1 MLRGA
6 AVLGHLGGGRA
17 VREALAKRP
26 VGGPVAVARLHGG
39 MGSTSPVSLAEE
51 SLA

>member
-6 AVLGHLGGGRA
+6 AVLGHLGGRA
-17 VREALAKRP
+17 VRKALAKRP

>member
-6 AVLGHLGGGRA
+6 AVLGHLGGRA
-17 VREALAKRP
+17 VREALAERP

-39 MGSTSPVSLAEE
+39 MGSASPVSLAEE